1 MFKIIKLPSK
11 LLKEIQKET
20 LLITKIILNK
30 KFSDFNEKFF
40 LELKNPKKRSKLFD
54 ALNMVLCLQGL
65 NYNISNYLQKN
76 IKKKI
81 INWTYPQIRIDG
93 DFAKKFS
100 APLHVDKWILDAKLK
115 GFVVWFPINKK
126 GSSLLIS
133 KKKNISN
140 IVRDKYWNIKSNTK
154 TYYNKINVKYGNAL
168 IFDESVAHKSS
179 EGENRVTVQLRY
191 HILNKYFNERS
202 VNQKINPKVL
212 SYWKKH
218 A

>member
-1 MFKIIKLPSK
+1 M
-11 LLKEIQKET
+11 
-20 LLITKIILNK
+20 
-30 KFSDFNEKFF
+30 
-40 LELKNPKKRSKLFD
+40 
-54 ALNMVLCLQGL
+54 
-65 NYNISNYLQKN
+65 
-76 IKKKI
+76 
-81 INWTYPQIRIDG
+81 
-93 DFAKKFS
+93 
-100 APLHVDKWILDAKLK
+100 
-115 GFVVWFPINKK
+115 
-126 GSSLLIS
+126 IS

>member
-1 MFKIIKLPSK
+1 M
-11 LLKEIQKET
+11 
-20 LLITKIILNK
+20 
-30 KFSDFNEKFF
+30 
-40 LELKNPKKRSKLFD
+40 
-54 ALNMVLCLQGL
+54 
-65 NYNISNYLQKN
+65 
-76 IKKKI
+76 
-81 INWTYPQIRIDG
+81 
-93 DFAKKFS
+93 
-100 APLHVDKWILDAKLK
+100 
-115 GFVVWFPINKK
+115 
-126 GSSLLIS
+126 
-133 KKKNISN
+133 
-140 IVRDKYWNIKSNTK
+140 RDKYWNIKSNTK